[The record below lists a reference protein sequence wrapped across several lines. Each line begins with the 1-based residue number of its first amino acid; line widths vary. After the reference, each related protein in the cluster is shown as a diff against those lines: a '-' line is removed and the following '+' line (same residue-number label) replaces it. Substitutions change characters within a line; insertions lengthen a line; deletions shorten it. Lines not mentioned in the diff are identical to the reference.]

1 MHDDAQ
7 VVERR
12 EYRVEREDDGEPRVA
27 RVEDGLD
34 DEELRD
40 EADGRR
46 DPRERDEEDREGER
60 TERLAAREAVEL
72 VERRAARALEVD
84 VEEAGER
91 AEVHD
96 SVREYV
102 EEHGGAGGG
111 TGGRG
116 RDGREDVPRM
126 RDARVREHPLR
137 VHLDERDDVAGGH
150 R

>member
-111 TGGRG
+111 TRGRG
-116 RDGREDVPRM
+116 RDGREDVPPM
-126 RDARVREHPLR
+126 GEAPAPQHPVRVRLVYPH
-137 VHLDERDDVAGGH
+137 DVGGGD
-150 R
+150 